1 MANKRIDQLPINS
14 NMLKG
19 TDSIPIW
26 DVVNNKTERV
36 ELDTLASFIA
46 SATTSPIINEIN
58 NNLILEGTTTATTSQ
73 AIYGV
78 NIITAA
84 TNSDLATRLPN
95 PTTGRQTVFI
105 NNSSMSIL
113 VFPSVVG
120 GEINGV
126 VDGVASI
133 PNDGNAYT
141 FYCTQNPLPGAWSWS
156 PPSVGQIQ
164 VPTIEVAHTYGVT
177 TSAYGVGVI
186 GAQLINP
193 PGQYWFNNVNIAG
206 SATLVFTPS
215 QDYWATSNLTP
226 ERTLTVMKVYS
237 NFLSTDSPSPSQVPQ
252 VQRYVS
258 YGNGA
263 GMNNYTSSG
272 IGLYGGQTVQAGPS
286 NSPSQIG
293 DVGTLYKI
301 QQQNLLQ
308 ISPVETDSIGVG
320 PFTNYYYTFIV
331 VIPSTAISKTYK
343 FDIFL
348 EHT

>member
-1 MANKRIDQLPINS
+1 MSCKCKNIIENFQG
-14 NMLKG
+14 G
-19 TDSIPIW
+19 TIP
-26 DVVNNKTERV
+26 
-36 ELDTLASFIA
+36 LDTSFLGDVSVDGSIY
-46 SATTSPIINEIN
+46 SGNTNLLDLFSSITNEVN
-58 NNLILEGTTTATTSQ
+58 SNLILEGTTTATTSQ

-126 VDGVASI
+126 VNGVASI
-133 PNDGNAYT
+133 PNDGRAYT

-164 VPTIEVAHTYGVT
+164 VPTIEVTHVNGVN
-177 TSAYGVGVI
+177 TSAYGVGVS

-193 PGQYWFNNVNIAG
+193 PGVNWFDNVNVTG
-206 SATLVFTPS
+206 SVTLAFTPS

-237 NFLSTDSPSPSQVPQ
+237 NFLDTDAAIPSQVPQ
-252 VQRYVS
+252 VQRYVA
-258 YGNGA
+258 YGNGS
-263 GMNNYTSSG
+263 GMNNYTASG

-320 PFTNYYYTFIV
+320 PFTNYYYTFIIF
-331 VIPSTAISKTYK
+331 IPSTAISKTYK